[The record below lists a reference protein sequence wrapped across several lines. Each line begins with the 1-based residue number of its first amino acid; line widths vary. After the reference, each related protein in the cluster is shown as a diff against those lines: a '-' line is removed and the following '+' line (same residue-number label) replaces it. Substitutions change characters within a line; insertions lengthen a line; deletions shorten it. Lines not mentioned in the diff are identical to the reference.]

1 MNDARRLI
9 GRLKRKVRRR
19 NGAPVVRENPWL
31 EAPLLDWG
39 KHFLAE
45 HFSRPPSAMHRW
57 LAEQLAT
64 LHLERGTKI
73 NVIGPRGSAK
83 STLCTLAY
91 VLRMACEAREPYV
104 WIVSDTHEQA
114 TIHLE
119 NLKAELSDNSV
130 LANAY
135 PHTCGPGGRWRS
147 AAIELING
155 VVVEAYGTGQ
165 RLRGRRRRSHRPSL
179 IVCDDLQNDGHM
191 ISANQR
197 EGSRRWFHGTL
208 LKAGTPET
216 NILNLA
222 TALHRDALAMELLT
236 TPGWRSRVFRAIQEW
251 PERSDLWDQWEVLY
265 SQVGSDQSIAAANAF
280 YQEHRVEMNR
290 GARLLWP
297 EVEDLPTLMQMRLES
312 GRTAF
317 EREKQGSPV
326 DPESCEWPE
335 EYFGEE
341 IWFAAWPAG
350 LKLRVMALDPS
361 KGASSRHGDFS
372 AYVLLGITPD
382 GTLLVEG
389 DLARRPTPRMVADG
403 VALYRRFDPALFGV
417 EVNQWQELLA
427 DEFAAEFQR
436 QGILGARPCGVRN
449 YANKL
454 VRIRRLGPYLSQRKI
469 KFLGDSPSTRVLVD
483 QLRDFPNGAHDDGPD
498 ALEMALRLAE
508 EAWNGRSPATDGLGN
523 RLIDS
528 PHPTFM

>member
-1 MNDARRLI
+1 MNDADLEP
-9 GRLKRKVRRR
+9 
-19 NGAPVVRENPWL
+19 ANPWFQ
-31 EAPLLDWG
+31 APLLEWG
-39 KHFLAE
+39 KGLLPE
-45 HFSRPPSAMHRW
+45 HFMRPPSAMHHW
-57 LAEQLAT
+57 LAEQLAS
-64 LHLERGTKI
+64 LHLDRGTKI

-91 VLRMACEAREPYV
+91 VLRMVCEGREPYV
-104 WIVSDTHEQA
+104 WIVSDTHQQA

-130 LANAY
+130 LAEAY
-135 PHTCGPGGRWRS
+135 PQSCGPGKRWRLGS
-147 AAIELING
+147 IELKNG

-165 RLRGRRRRSHRPSL
+165 RLRGRRWRSHRPSL
-179 IVCDDLQNDGHM
+179 IVCDDLQNDRHM

-208 LKAGTPET
+208 LKAGSPET

-236 TPGWRSRVFRAIQEW
+236 TPGWRSRVFRAIQKW
-251 PERSDLWDQWEVLY
+251 PERTDLWDHWESLY
-265 SQVGSDQSIAAANAF
+265 RQVDSDQAIAAAQAF
-280 YQEHRVEMNR
+280 YEEHREEMNR

-297 EVEDLPTLMQMRLES
+297 EVEDLPTLMQMRIES

-317 EREKQGSPV
+317 EREKQGAPV
-326 DPESCEWPE
+326 DPESCEWPT
-335 EYFGEE
+335 EYFGDEL
-341 IWFAAWPAG
+341 WFEGWPSG

-361 KGASSRHGDFS
+361 KGADSRHGDYS

-403 VALYRRFDPALFGV
+403 VALYRRFNPLLFGV
-417 EVNQWQELLA
+417 EINQWQELLA
-427 DEFAAEFQR
+427 EEFAAEFQR
-436 QGILGARPCGVRN
+436 QGLLAARPCGIRN
-449 YANKL
+449 YTNKR

-469 KFLGDSPSTRVLVD
+469 KFLRDSAATRLLVD

-508 EAWNGRSPATDGLGN
+508 EAWHGPAAVDDGLGD
-523 RLIDS
+523 RLIDTS
-528 PHPTFM
+528 HSTFL